1 MCTVK
6 LYEIMQEG
14 DFPMAGSILYNI
26 MKKNID
32 STDKVIID
40 MEGVS
45 SLPSMFLNVSIGR
58 FIDEFGL
65 DKLRQKVSFVKI
77 PKLQAERLKDYINR
91 YNFMCD

>member
-1 MCTVK
+1 MCTIK

-14 DFPMAGSILYNI
+14 DFPMSGSILYNI
-26 MKKNID
+26 IKKNMD
-32 STDKVIID
+32 SAEKVIID

-45 SLPSMFLNVSIGR
+45 SLPSMFLNVSIGK

-77 PKLQAERLKDYINR
+77 PKSQAERLRDYINR
-91 YNFMCD
+91 YNCV